1 MADLPNVPDKN
12 SIRSPASTLGLAE
25 RFGMT
30 RESVEGILGE
40 THREYSSSMTNDE
53 SIVGDGRMTNKGGI
67 GPSPT
72 PAAIPN
78 APVVVRNPNG
88 GFMASILVL
97 LLLGV
102 GIALTFHQGCF
113 EQRSQVVKQANG
125 DTRSVARSV
134 DTIQNLLSQEQH
146 EASAPPVSPTQVAP
160 GQVPPEALTV
170 PRETPGSHAG
180 TSESGR
186 AANTAGNSGEAFTTT
201 SNFDAQEKLAEL
213 RANGEKSAHVTK
225 TKRRGVTSYEI
236 HPR

>member
-1 MADLPNVPDKN
+1 MADLPNVPDRN
-12 SIRSPASTLGLAE
+12 AARNLASTLGLAE

-40 THREYSSSMTNDE
+40 THREYATPMTNDE
-53 SIVGDGRMTNKGGI
+53 PLSMTNEGGI
-67 GPSPT
+67 ESSPT

-102 GIALTFHQGCF
+102 GIAITFHKGCF
-113 EQRSQVVKQANG
+113 EQRSQVAKHASG
-125 DTRSVARSV
+125 DARSVARSV
-134 DTIQNLLSQEQH
+134 DTIQNLLSQEEH
-146 EASAPPVSPTQVAP
+146 EASTPPVSPTQVAP
-160 GQVPPEALTV
+160 GQVPPEALAV
-170 PRETPGSHAG
+170 PRETPGSKAG
-180 TSESGR
+180 T
-186 AANTAGNSGEAFTTT
+186 TAKGTAENSSEAFTTT
-201 SNFDAQEKLAEL
+201 SNFDAQERLAEM

-225 TKRRGVTSYEI
+225 TKRHGVTSYEI